1 MQILVQFAPVCAL
14 YGNGDL
20 LLAGG
25 LGLLHVRKAAP
36 ALLFAEEDP
45 AGDLSASGDVSDAG
59 RGSVL
64 NQSF

>member
-1 MQILVQFAPVCAL
+1 MQILVQFPSVCAL

-20 LLAGG
+20 LLAGC

-36 ALLFAEEDP
+36 ALLLAQEDP
-45 AGDLSASGDVSDAG
+45 AGDLAASGDVSDTCG
-59 RGSVL
+59 RSVL